1 MRRLWP
7 NAKCIEAVV
16 TGSMSQYIPMLEF
29 YGGGLPVISLF
40 YGSSECL
47 FGLNINPLSKPCDVS
62 YTTVPSMAYFE
73 FLEVKKDQEAGHDPL
88 VNPVVVD
95 LVDVKVGHDYEP
107 VVTTFSGKNSTN
119 PLLFSLSD
127 NNS

>member
-47 FGLNINPLSKPCDVS
+47 FGLNVNPLCKPCDVS
-62 YTTVPSMAYFE
+62 YTTIPSMAYFE
-73 FLEVKKDQEAGHDPL
+73 FFEIKKYHQETGHD
-88 VNPVVVD
+88 PVVVD

-107 VVTTFSGKNSTN
+107 VITTFSGKSIFNYFLN
-119 PLLFSLSD
+119 VCQ
-127 NNS
+127 